1 MPDESQVPGTYQGQN
16 IFEGNLFFNGISGE
30 TGQYALDPMPT
41 DKLVRLIVGKP
52 APGDLPERDLR
63 FLEGLSEERQK
74 LVDSLTGE
82 QRQLL
87 ETLANKPQQLDQ
99 LIEEQQRFFE
109 ALSDDQQIFF
119 QRLLDEQQSLFQRV
133 VDEQKQKL
141 YESLTGK
148 QPKLLGE
155 LLDERWKSYEEQKR
169 VGELQ
174 FKRNLPPGFPVKEG
188 VDPKDLKQSGWA
200 AIFPAEMDARRKA
213 NIQKALH
220 KLLKRRQ
227 EQAGPLFKIYQG
239 AQGYRRGETKD
250 KFLQRHKVGAG
261 AADPE
266 QMPFYVLL
274 IGSPEEIPYE
284 FQYQLDVMR
293 GVGRLDFGDDYDAY
307 ARYAESVI
315 MAEEGQVKLP
325 RRAAF
330 FGVKTPGDKATQLS
344 ADYLVEPLYKNLQV
358 REPDNDIRLEAEWH
372 LDKFIGEHQAT
383 KAQLKNLLGG
393 DPNQTP
399 ALLLT
404 ASHGMEF
411 APGNPKQQIECQG
424 ALLCQDWPGPSGSLS
439 PDHYFSAKDLPDDA
453 NVAGLIAMFFACYGA
468 GTPKLDQFA
477 AQAFK
482 KRKEIAPSGFIA
494 ALPKRLLSH
503 GALAVIG
510 HVERAWGYSFVMPS
524 GDPDHQAFVTALRKL
539 MNGEPVGLATDPSF
553 NLRYADMSSALSVD
567 MEERKYDPPYSTSD
581 AELAQKWT
589 ANNDARGYVVLGDP
603 AVRIPFAATGE
614 TPTERPV
621 VTASFDDK
629 VSLDDLGLSSAAAQ
643 AIAPL
648 PESKAPP
655 PMVAKPGDY
664 ATSFGI
670 GEQWSNLTGSVGQF
684 TSQLAK
690 ALSDAAAEIATL
702 KIRTYT
708 TNDIQAV
715 SQGDKEELN
724 RARLRAMTTVA
735 FDGDLQVYVPETTAG
750 DVDRTLWQL
759 HELMVHEAQANRA
772 QFLQAIGEMATN
784 LLKIL

>member
-1 MPDESQVPGTYQGQN
+1 MPDESQS
-16 IFEGNLFFNGISGE
+16 IFEGDLFFNGINGE
-30 TGQYALDPMPT
+30 TGQYALDPMPA

-52 APGDLPERDLR
+52 APGDLPEHDLR
-63 FLEGLSEERQK
+63 SLEGLSEERRK

-99 LIEEQQRFFE
+99 LVEEQQRFFE
-109 ALSDDQQIFF
+109 TLTSGQQASF
-119 QRLLDEQQSLFQRV
+119 QRLLDEQQALFQRMV
-133 VDEQKQKL
+133 NEHKQKL
-141 YESLTGK
+141 FENLADEQRK
-148 QPKLLGE
+148 PVEE

-169 VGELQ
+169 IGELQ

-188 VDPKDLKQSGWA
+188 VDPKKLDQSGWA
-200 AIFPAEMDARRKA
+200 VIFPAEMDAQRRT
-213 NIQKALH
+213 NIQKALRR
-220 KLLKRRQ
+220 LLMRRQ
-227 EQAGPLFKIYQG
+227 EQAGKLFKIYQG
-239 AQGYRRGETKD
+239 AQGYRKGETKD

-307 ARYAESVI
+307 ARYAESVV

-344 ADYLVEPLYKNLQV
+344 ADYLVEPLYQNLQV
-358 REPDNDIRLEAEWH
+358 CEPDNDIKLEAEWQ
-372 LDKFIGEHQAT
+372 LDKYIGKDQAT

-393 DPNQTP
+393 DPAQTP

-411 APGNPKQQIECQG
+411 GPGNPKQQIECQG
-424 ALLCQDWPGPSGSLS
+424 ALLCQDWPGPGGSLG
-439 PDHYFSAKDLPDDA
+439 PEHYFAGKDLADDA

-482 KRKEIAPSGFIA
+482 KRKEIAPSSFIA
-494 ALPKRLLSH
+494 ALPKQLLSH

-553 NLRYADMSSALSVD
+553 NLR
-567 MEERKYDPPYSTSD
+567 
-581 AELAQKWT
+581 
-589 ANNDARGYVVLGDP
+589 
-603 AVRIPFAATGE
+603 
-614 TPTERPV
+614 
-621 VTASFDDK
+621 
-629 VSLDDLGLSSAAAQ
+629 
-643 AIAPL
+643 
-648 PESKAPP
+648 
-655 PMVAKPGDY
+655 
-664 ATSFGI
+664 
-670 GEQWSNLTGSVGQF
+670 
-684 TSQLAK
+684 
-690 ALSDAAAEIATL
+690 
-702 KIRTYT
+702 
-708 TNDIQAV
+708 
-715 SQGDKEELN
+715 
-724 RARLRAMTTVA
+724 
-735 FDGDLQVYVPETTAG
+735 
-750 DVDRTLWQL
+750 
-759 HELMVHEAQANRA
+759 
-772 QFLQAIGEMATN
+772 
-784 LLKIL
+784 